1 MCGFAG
7 FLEFAPARSHAE
19 STRLIDQMTNRLTH
33 RGPDDHGRWLN
44 EPGTVALGHRR
55 LSILDTSQHG
65 HQPMT
70 SPCGR
75 FVLAY
80 NGEVYNHVELR
91 RKLLQNGASF
101 RGQSDTETLVTAFSS
116 WGIARTIERCTGM
129 FAMAVWD
136 RHQQSLTLI
145 RDRLGIKPLYYGL
158 TSGGQSRCSQSDG
171 SLLFGSELKALRVHP
186 AFDATLNRGAVS
198 RFLQHSYVP
207 TPHTIYSS
215 FRKLPPG
222 TSLTISLSR
231 KLMSSSDLPNPQ
243 VWWDA
248 RAVAQHSL
256 SHPFADSR
264 EAAIEQLDESLTDAV
279 GLRMLSDVPLG
290 AFLSGGIDSSLV
302 CALMQKQ
309 SDRPIQ
315 TFTIGFDEAGYNEAN
330 HAQQIAKHLGTDH
343 TEYYVTSDEARDVIP
358 KLPAMYDEPFAD
370 SSQIPTFLVSQ
381 LARKRVTVALS
392 GDGGDELFGGYNR
405 YFHLRDRWRQINHVP
420 GRQLIAKLLTIPSHN
435 LSGRWQDRFL
445 YRANLLGTNSA
456 RSLYQHANLHW
467 SPENDLVLNSDNA
480 DTTYWNQNAWLPSQN
495 EIEEW
500 MWLDSVTYLPD
511 DILTKVDRAS
521 MAVSLEVRVP
531 VIDHRVFELAWSFP
545 FEWKVSGNA
554 GKLIL
559 QDVLSR
565 YVPRAMFDRP
575 KMGFGVPI
583 DVWLRG
589 PLRDWAETLLDERR
603 LRDQGLLNPEPI
615 RRKWDEHLAGTT
627 DWHYHL
633 WDVLML
639 QAWLDANP

>member
-7 FLEFAPARSHAE
+7 FLEFAPARSRDE
-19 STRLIDQMTNRLTH
+19 SVRLVEQMTNRLTH
-33 RGPDDHGRWLN
+33 RGPDDHGQWLN
-44 EPGTVALGHRR
+44 ESGTVAMGHRR

-80 NGEVYNHVELR
+80 NGEVYNHLELR
-91 RKLLQNGASF
+91 RELQQGGVTF
-101 RGQSDTETLVTAFSS
+101 RGQSDTETIVAAFSE
-116 WGIARTIERCTGM
+116 WGIASTIERCVGM

-136 RHQQSLTLI
+136 THQQSLTLI

-158 TSGGQSRCSQSDG
+158 SHGGF
-171 SLLFGSELKALRVHP
+171 LFGSELKALRVHP
-186 AFDATLNRGAVS
+186 AFDSSLNRGAIS

-207 TPHTIYSS
+207 TPHTIHSN
-215 FRKLPPG
+215 FRKLPAG
-222 TSLTISLSR
+222 SALTISASKKLTSNADLS
-231 KLMSSSDLPNPQ
+231 SVN

-248 RAVAQHSL
+248 KSVAQQSL
-256 SHPFADSR
+256 SNPVSDSHDAMVER
-264 EAAIEQLDESLTDAV
+264 LDELLTDAV
-279 GLRMLSDVPLG
+279 RLRMLSDVPLG

-302 CALMQKQ
+302 CSLMQKQ
-309 SDRPIQ
+309 SDRPVQ
-315 TFTIGFDEAGYNEAN
+315 TFTIGFEEAGYNEAD
-330 HAQQIAKHLGTDH
+330 HAKRIAQHLGTDH
-343 TEYYVTSDEARDVIP
+343 TEYYVTPDEARDVIP
-358 KLPAMYDEPFAD
+358 RLPEMYDEPFAD

-381 LARKRVTVALS
+381 LARQHVTVALS

-405 YFHLRDRWRQINHVP
+405 YFHIRDRWLQVSRIPCRKLISKLLSVP
-420 GRQLIAKLLTIPSHN
+420 GNLLA
-435 LSGRWQDRFL
+435 GRWRDRFL
-445 YRANLLGTNSA
+445 YRANLLGMNSA
-456 RSLYQHANLHW
+456 GALYQNANLHW
-467 SPENDLVLNSDNA
+467 PPGDNLVLNSTDA
-480 DTTYWNQNAWLPSQN
+480 SSTYWNQDAWLHAGNP
-495 EIEEW
+495 IEEW
-500 MWLDSVTYLPD
+500 MWLDAATYLPD

-531 VIDHRVFELAWSFP
+531 VIDHRVFELAWSLP
-545 FEWKVSGNA
+545 FDSKVSSNN

-565 YVPRAMFDRP
+565 YVPREMFERP

-583 DVWLRG
+583 DAWLRG
-589 PLRDWAETLLDERR
+589 PLRDWAESLLTERR

-615 RRKWDEHLAGTT
+615 RRKWQEHLSGKT

-639 QAWLDANP
+639 QAWLDK

>member
-7 FLEFAPARSHAE
+7 FLEFAPARSRDE
-19 STRLIDQMTNRLTH
+19 SVRLVEQMTNRLTH
-33 RGPDDHGRWLN
+33 RGPDDHGQWLN
-44 EPGTVALGHRR
+44 ESGTVAMGHRR

-80 NGEVYNHVELR
+80 NGEVYNHLELR
-91 RKLLQNGASF
+91 RELQQGGATF
-101 RGQSDTETLVTAFSS
+101 RGQSDTETIVAAFSE
-116 WGIARTIERCTGM
+116 WGIASTIERCVGM

-136 RHQQSLTLI
+136 THQQSLTLI

-158 TSGGQSRCSQSDG
+158 SHG
-171 SLLFGSELKALRVHP
+171 SFLFGSELKALRVHP
-186 AFDATLNRGAVS
+186 AFDSSLNRGAIS

-207 TPHTIYSS
+207 TPHTIHSN
-215 FRKLPPG
+215 FRKLPAG
-222 TSLTISLSR
+222 SALTISASK
-231 KLMSSSDLPNPQ
+231 KLTSNADLPSIN

-248 RAVAQHSL
+248 KSVAQQSL
-256 SHPFADSR
+256 SNPVSDSHDAMVER
-264 EAAIEQLDESLTDAV
+264 LDELLTDAV
-279 GLRMLSDVPLG
+279 RLRMLSDVPLG
-290 AFLSGGIDSSLV
+290 AFLSGGIDSSLI

-309 SDRPIQ
+309 SDRPVQ
-315 TFTIGFDEAGYNEAN
+315 TFTIGFEEAGYNEAD
-330 HAQQIAKHLGTDH
+330 HAKRIAQHLGTDH
-343 TEYYVTSDEARDVIP
+343 TEYYVTPDEARDVIP
-358 KLPAMYDEPFAD
+358 RLPEMYDEPFAD

-381 LARKRVTVALS
+381 LARQHVTVALS

-405 YFHLRDRWRQINHVP
+405 YFHIRDRWLQVSRIPCRKLISKLLSVP
-420 GRQLIAKLLTIPSHN
+420 GNLLA
-435 LSGRWQDRFL
+435 GRWRDRFL
-445 YRANLLGTNSA
+445 YRANLLGMNSA
-456 RSLYQHANLHW
+456 GALYQNANLHW
-467 SPENDLVLNSDNA
+467 PPGDNLVLNSTIA
-480 DTTYWNQNAWLPSQN
+480 GSTYWNQDAWLHAGNP
-495 EIEEW
+495 IEEW
-500 MWLDSVTYLPD
+500 MWLDAATYLPD

-531 VIDHRVFELAWSFP
+531 VIDHRVFELAWSLP
-545 FEWKVSGNA
+545 FDSKVSSNN

-565 YVPRAMFDRP
+565 YVPREMFERP

-583 DVWLRG
+583 DAWLRG
-589 PLRDWAETLLDERR
+589 PLRDWAESLLTERR

-615 RRKWDEHLAGTT
+615 RRKWQEHLSGKT

-639 QAWLDANP
+639 QAWLDEQP

>member
-7 FLEFAPARSHAE
+7 FFEFAPTRSLDATIHLVDE
-19 STRLIDQMTNRLTH
+19 MTNQLTH
-33 RGPDDHGRWLN
+33 RGPDDHGRWVN
-44 EPGTVALGHRR
+44 ESGTVAFGHRR

-65 HQPMT
+65 RQPMT

-91 RKLLQNGASF
+91 RELLSGGATF
-101 RGQSDTETLVTAFSS
+101 RGQSDTETIVTAFSK
-116 WGIARTIERCTGM
+116 WGIAETVKRCIGM

-136 RHQQSLTLI
+136 RDDQYLTLI
-145 RDRLGIKPLYYGL
+145 RDRLGIKPLYYGV
-158 TSGGQSRCSQSDG
+158 SNGC
-171 SLLFGSELKALRVHP
+171 LLFGSELKALRVHP
-186 AFDATLNRGAVS
+186 AFDAGLNRGAVA

-207 TPHTIYSS
+207 SPHTIYSN
-215 FRKLPPG
+215 FRKLPAG
-222 TSLTISLSR
+222 CSLTIPTSR
-231 KLMSSSDLPNPQ
+231 KISSNTDLPAVD

-248 RAVAQHSL
+248 KSVAGNARSV
-256 SHPFADSR
+256 PFADSR
-264 EAAIEQLDESLTDAV
+264 DAAVQRLDDVLTDAV
-279 GLRMLSDVPLG
+279 RQRMLSDVPLG
-290 AFLSGGIDSSLV
+290 AFLSGGIDSSLI
-302 CALMQKQ
+302 CAMMQKQ
-309 SDRPIQ
+309 SDRPVR
-315 TFTIGFDEAGYNEAN
+315 TFTIGFEEAGYNEAD
-330 HAQQIAKHLGTDH
+330 HAKRVAGHLGTDH

-358 KLPAMYDEPFAD
+358 QLPEMYDEPFSD

-381 LARKRVTVALS
+381 LARQHVTVALS

-405 YFHLRDRWRQINHVP
+405 YFHLRDRWKQVTRIP
-420 GRQLIAKLLTIPSHN
+420 CRELISKMLAV
-435 LSGRWQDRFL
+435 SGRFSFGRWKDRFL
-445 YRANLLGTNSA
+445 YRAKLLGMNSA
-456 RSLYQHANLHW
+456 GSLYQHANLHW
-467 SPENDLVLNSDNA
+467 QPDSNVVLNGEHAGS
-480 DTTYWNQNAWLPSQN
+480 TYWNQDAWLQTEN

-531 VIDHRVFELAWSFP
+531 VIDHRVFELAWSLP
-545 FEWKVSGNA
+545 FDWKVSGDT
-554 GKLIL
+554 GKSIL

-565 YVPRAMFDRP
+565 YVPRAMFERP

-583 DVWLRG
+583 DEWLRG
-589 PLRDWAETLLDERR
+589 PLRDWSESLLDERR

-615 RRKWDEHLAGTT
+615 RRKWAEHLSGAT

-639 QAWLDANP
+639 QAWLDGQG

>member
-7 FLEFAPARSHAE
+7 FLEFAPARSRDE
-19 STRLIDQMTNRLTH
+19 SVRLVEQMTNRLTH
-33 RGPDDHGRWLN
+33 RGPDDHGQWLN
-44 EPGTVALGHRR
+44 ESGTVAMGHRR

-80 NGEVYNHVELR
+80 NGEVYNHLELR
-91 RKLLQNGASF
+91 RELQQGGVTF
-101 RGQSDTETLVTAFSS
+101 RGQSDTETIVAAFSE
-116 WGIARTIERCTGM
+116 WGIASTIERCVGM

-136 RHQQSLTLI
+136 THQQSLTLI

-158 TSGGQSRCSQSDG
+158 SHGGF
-171 SLLFGSELKALRVHP
+171 LFGSELKALRVHP
-186 AFDATLNRGAVS
+186 AFDSSLNRGAIS

-207 TPHTIYSS
+207 TPHTIHSN
-215 FRKLPPG
+215 FRKLPAG
-222 TSLTISLSR
+222 SALTISASKKLTSNADLS
-231 KLMSSSDLPNPQ
+231 SVN

-248 RAVAQHSL
+248 KSVAQQSL
-256 SHPFADSR
+256 SNPVSDSHDAMVER
-264 EAAIEQLDESLTDAV
+264 LDELLTDAV
-279 GLRMLSDVPLG
+279 RLRMLSDVPLG

-309 SDRPIQ
+309 SDRPVQ
-315 TFTIGFDEAGYNEAN
+315 TFTIGFEEAGYNEAD
-330 HAQQIAKHLGTDH
+330 HAKRIAQHLGTDH
-343 TEYYVTSDEARDVIP
+343 TEYYVTPDEARDVIP
-358 KLPAMYDEPFAD
+358 RLPEMYDEPFAD

-381 LARKRVTVALS
+381 LARQHVTVALS

-405 YFHLRDRWRQINHVP
+405 YFHIRDRWLQVSRIPCRKLISKLLSVP
-420 GRQLIAKLLTIPSHN
+420 GNLLA
-435 LSGRWQDRFL
+435 GRWRDRFL
-445 YRANLLGTNSA
+445 YRANLLGMNSA
-456 RSLYQHANLHW
+456 GALYQNANLHW
-467 SPENDLVLNSDNA
+467 PPGDNLVQNSTDA
-480 DTTYWNQNAWLPSQN
+480 GSTYWNQDAWLHAGNP
-495 EIEEW
+495 IEEW
-500 MWLDSVTYLPD
+500 MWLDAATYLPD

-531 VIDHRVFELAWSFP
+531 VIDHRVFELAWSLP
-545 FEWKVSGNA
+545 FDSKVSSNN

-565 YVPRAMFDRP
+565 YVPREMFERP

-583 DVWLRG
+583 DAWLRG
-589 PLRDWAETLLDERR
+589 PLRDWAESLLTERR

-615 RRKWDEHLAGTT
+615 RRKWQEHLSGKT

-639 QAWLDANP
+639 QAWLDK

>member
-7 FLEFAPARSHAE
+7 FLEFAPARSRDE
-19 STRLIDQMTNRLTH
+19 SVRLVEQMTNRLTH
-33 RGPDDHGRWLN
+33 RGPDDHGQWLN
-44 EPGTVALGHRR
+44 ESGTVAMGHRR

-80 NGEVYNHVELR
+80 NGEVYNHLELR
-91 RKLLQNGASF
+91 RELQQGGVTF
-101 RGQSDTETLVTAFSS
+101 RGQSDTETIVAAFSE
-116 WGIARTIERCTGM
+116 WGIASTIERCVGM

-136 RHQQSLTLI
+136 THQQSLTLI

-158 TSGGQSRCSQSDG
+158 SHG
-171 SLLFGSELKALRVHP
+171 SFLFGSELKALRVHP
-186 AFDATLNRGAVS
+186 AFDSSLNRGAIS

-207 TPHTIYSS
+207 TPHTIHSN
-215 FRKLPPG
+215 FRKLPAG
-222 TSLTISLSR
+222 SALTISASKKLTSNADLS
-231 KLMSSSDLPNPQ
+231 SVN

-248 RAVAQHSL
+248 KSVAQQSL
-256 SHPFADSR
+256 SNPVSDSHDAMVER
-264 EAAIEQLDESLTDAV
+264 LDELLTDAV
-279 GLRMLSDVPLG
+279 RLRMLSDVPLG

-309 SDRPIQ
+309 SDRPVQ
-315 TFTIGFDEAGYNEAN
+315 TFTIGFEEAGYNEAD
-330 HAQQIAKHLGTDH
+330 HAKRIAQHLGTDH
-343 TEYYVTSDEARDVIP
+343 TEYYVTPDEARDVIP
-358 KLPAMYDEPFAD
+358 RLPEMYDEPFAD

-381 LARKRVTVALS
+381 LARQHVTVALS

-405 YFHLRDRWRQINHVP
+405 YFHIRDRWLQVSRIPCRKLISKLLSVP
-420 GRQLIAKLLTIPSHN
+420 GNLLA
-435 LSGRWQDRFL
+435 GRWRDRFL
-445 YRANLLGTNSA
+445 YRANLLGMNSA
-456 RSLYQHANLHW
+456 GALYQNANLHW
-467 SPENDLVLNSDNA
+467 PPGDNLVLNSTDA
-480 DTTYWNQNAWLPSQN
+480 SSTYWNQDAWLHAENP
-495 EIEEW
+495 IEEW
-500 MWLDSVTYLPD
+500 MWLDAATYLPD

-531 VIDHRVFELAWSFP
+531 VIDHRVFELAWSLP
-545 FEWKVSGNA
+545 FDSKVSSNN

-565 YVPRAMFDRP
+565 YVPREMFERP

-583 DVWLRG
+583 DAWLRG
-589 PLRDWAETLLDERR
+589 PLRDWAESLLTERR
-603 LRDQGLLNPEPI
+603 LREQGLLNPEPI
-615 RRKWDEHLAGTT
+615 RRKWQEHLSGKT

-639 QAWLDANP
+639 QAWLDK

>member
-7 FLEFAPARSHAE
+7 FLEFAPARSRDE
-19 STRLIDQMTNRLTH
+19 SVRLVEQMTNRLTH
-33 RGPDDHGRWLN
+33 RGPDDHGQWLN
-44 EPGTVALGHRR
+44 ESGTVAMGHRR

-80 NGEVYNHVELR
+80 NGEVYNHLELR
-91 RKLLQNGASF
+91 RELQQGGATF
-101 RGQSDTETLVTAFSS
+101 RGQSDTETIVAAFSE
-116 WGIARTIERCTGM
+116 WGIASTIERCVGM

-136 RHQQSLTLI
+136 THQQSLTLI

-158 TSGGQSRCSQSDG
+158 SHGGF
-171 SLLFGSELKALRVHP
+171 LFGSELKALRVHP
-186 AFDATLNRGAVS
+186 AFDSSLNRGAIS

-207 TPHTIYSS
+207 TPHTIHSN
-215 FRKLPPG
+215 FRKLPAG
-222 TSLTISLSR
+222 SALTISASKKLTSNADLS
-231 KLMSSSDLPNPQ
+231 SVN

-248 RAVAQHSL
+248 KSVAQQSL
-256 SHPFADSR
+256 SNPVSDSHDAMVER
-264 EAAIEQLDESLTDAV
+264 LDELLTDAV
-279 GLRMLSDVPLG
+279 RLRMLSDVPLG

-309 SDRPIQ
+309 SDRPVQ
-315 TFTIGFDEAGYNEAN
+315 TFTIGFEEAGYNEAD
-330 HAQQIAKHLGTDH
+330 HAKRIAQHLGTDH
-343 TEYYVTSDEARDVIP
+343 TEYYVTPDEARDVIP
-358 KLPAMYDEPFAD
+358 RLPEMYDEPFAD

-381 LARKRVTVALS
+381 LARQHVTVALS

-405 YFHLRDRWRQINHVP
+405 YFHIRDRWLQVSRIPCRKLISKLLSVP
-420 GRQLIAKLLTIPSHN
+420 GNLLA
-435 LSGRWQDRFL
+435 GRWRDRFL
-445 YRANLLGTNSA
+445 YRANLLGMNSA
-456 RSLYQHANLHW
+456 GALYQNANLHW
-467 SPENDLVLNSDNA
+467 PPGDNLVLNSTDA
-480 DTTYWNQNAWLPSQN
+480 SSTYWNQDAWLHAENP
-495 EIEEW
+495 IEEW
-500 MWLDSVTYLPD
+500 MWLDAATYLPD

-531 VIDHRVFELAWSFP
+531 VIDHRVFELAWSLP
-545 FEWKVSGNA
+545 FDSKVSSNN

-565 YVPRAMFDRP
+565 YVPREMFERP

-583 DVWLRG
+583 DAWLRG
-589 PLRDWAETLLDERR
+589 PLRDWAESLLTERR

-615 RRKWDEHLAGTT
+615 RRKWQEHLSGKT

-639 QAWLDANP
+639 QAWLDK

>member
-7 FLEFAPARSHAE
+7 FLEFAPARSRDE
-19 STRLIDQMTNRLTH
+19 SVRLVEQMTNRLTH
-33 RGPDDHGRWLN
+33 RGPDDHGQWLN
-44 EPGTVALGHRR
+44 ESGTVAMGHRR

-80 NGEVYNHVELR
+80 NGEVYNHLELR
-91 RKLLQNGASF
+91 RELQQGGATF
-101 RGQSDTETLVTAFSS
+101 RGQSDTETIVAAFSE
-116 WGIARTIERCTGM
+116 WGIASTIERCVGM

-136 RHQQSLTLI
+136 THQQSLTLI

-158 TSGGQSRCSQSDG
+158 SHGGF
-171 SLLFGSELKALRVHP
+171 LFGSELKALRVHP
-186 AFDATLNRGAVS
+186 AFDSSLNRGAIS

-207 TPHTIYSS
+207 TPHTIHSN
-215 FRKLPPG
+215 FRKLPAG
-222 TSLTISLSR
+222 SALTISASKKLTSNADLS
-231 KLMSSSDLPNPQ
+231 SVN

-248 RAVAQHSL
+248 KSVAQQSL
-256 SHPFADSR
+256 SNPVSDSHDAMVER
-264 EAAIEQLDESLTDAV
+264 LDELLTDAV
-279 GLRMLSDVPLG
+279 RLRMLSDVPLG

-309 SDRPIQ
+309 SDRPVQ
-315 TFTIGFDEAGYNEAN
+315 TFTIGFEEAGYNEAD
-330 HAQQIAKHLGTDH
+330 HAKRIAQHLGTDH
-343 TEYYVTSDEARDVIP
+343 TEYYVTPDEARDVIP
-358 KLPAMYDEPFAD
+358 RLPEMYDEPFAD

-381 LARKRVTVALS
+381 LARQHVTVALS

-405 YFHLRDRWRQINHVP
+405 YFHIRDRWLQVSRIPCRKLISKLLSVP
-420 GRQLIAKLLTIPSHN
+420 GNLLA
-435 LSGRWQDRFL
+435 GRWRDRFL
-445 YRANLLGTNSA
+445 YRANLLGMNSA
-456 RSLYQHANLHW
+456 GALYQNANLHW
-467 SPENDLVLNSDNA
+467 PPGDNLVQNSTDA
-480 DTTYWNQNAWLPSQN
+480 GSTYWNQDAWLHAGNP
-495 EIEEW
+495 IEEW
-500 MWLDSVTYLPD
+500 MWLDAATYLPD

-531 VIDHRVFELAWSFP
+531 VIDHRVFELAWSLP
-545 FEWKVSGNA
+545 FDSKVSSNN

-565 YVPRAMFDRP
+565 YVPREMFERP

-583 DVWLRG
+583 DAWLRG
-589 PLRDWAETLLDERR
+589 PLRDWAESLLTERR

-615 RRKWDEHLAGTT
+615 RRKWQEHLSGKT

-639 QAWLDANP
+639 QAWLDK

>member
-7 FLEFAPARSHAE
+7 FLEFAPARSRDE
-19 STRLIDQMTNRLTH
+19 SVRLVEQMTNRLTH
-33 RGPDDHGRWLN
+33 RGPDDHGQWLN
-44 EPGTVALGHRR
+44 ESGTVAMGHRR

-80 NGEVYNHVELR
+80 NGEVYNHLELR
-91 RKLLQNGASF
+91 RELQQGGVTF
-101 RGQSDTETLVTAFSS
+101 RGQSDTETIVAAFSE
-116 WGIARTIERCTGM
+116 WGIASTIERCVGM

-136 RHQQSLTLI
+136 THQQSLTLI

-158 TSGGQSRCSQSDG
+158 SHG
-171 SLLFGSELKALRVHP
+171 SFLFGSELKALRVHP
-186 AFDATLNRGAVS
+186 AFDSSLNRGAIS

-207 TPHTIYSS
+207 TPHTIHSN
-215 FRKLPPG
+215 FRKLPAG
-222 TSLTISLSR
+222 SALTISASKKLTSNADLS
-231 KLMSSSDLPNPQ
+231 SVN

-248 RAVAQHSL
+248 KSVAQQSL
-256 SHPFADSR
+256 SNPVSDSHDAMVER
-264 EAAIEQLDESLTDAV
+264 LDELLTDAV
-279 GLRMLSDVPLG
+279 RLRMLSDVPLG

-309 SDRPIQ
+309 SDRPVQ
-315 TFTIGFDEAGYNEAN
+315 TFTIGFEEAGYNEAD
-330 HAQQIAKHLGTDH
+330 HAKRIAQHLGTDH
-343 TEYYVTSDEARDVIP
+343 TEYYVTPDEARDVIP
-358 KLPAMYDEPFAD
+358 RLPEMYDEPFAD

-381 LARKRVTVALS
+381 LARQHVTVALS

-405 YFHLRDRWRQINHVP
+405 YFHIRDRWLQVSRIPCRKLISKLLSVP
-420 GRQLIAKLLTIPSHN
+420 GNLLA
-435 LSGRWQDRFL
+435 GRWRDRFL
-445 YRANLLGTNSA
+445 YRANLLGMNSA
-456 RSLYQHANLHW
+456 GALYQNANLHW
-467 SPENDLVLNSDNA
+467 PPGDNLVQNSTDA
-480 DTTYWNQNAWLPSQN
+480 GSTYWNQDAWLHAGNP
-495 EIEEW
+495 IEEW
-500 MWLDSVTYLPD
+500 MWLDAATYLPD

-531 VIDHRVFELAWSFP
+531 VIDHRVFELAWSLP
-545 FEWKVSGNA
+545 FDSKVSSNN

-565 YVPRAMFDRP
+565 YVPREMFERP

-583 DVWLRG
+583 DAWLRG
-589 PLRDWAETLLDERR
+589 PLRDWAESLLTERR

-615 RRKWDEHLAGTT
+615 RRKWQEHLSGKT

-639 QAWLDANP
+639 QAWLDK

>member
-7 FLEFAPARSHAE
+7 FLEFAPARPLDE
-19 STRLIDQMTNRLTH
+19 SERLVGQMTDRLTH
-33 RGPDDHGRWLN
+33 RGPDDLGHWIN
-44 EPGTVALGHRR
+44 ESGTVALGHRR
-55 LSILDTSQHG
+55 LSILDTSLHG

-80 NGEVYNHVELR
+80 NGEVYNHFQLR
-91 RKLLQNGASF
+91 GQLKQSGAMF
-101 RGQSDTETLVTAFSS
+101 RGQSDTETIVAAFSE
-116 WGIARTIERCTGM
+116 WGIASTIKRCTGM

-136 RHQQSLTLI
+136 THEQSLTLV

-158 TSGGQSRCSQSDG
+158 SNG
-171 SLLFGSELKALRVHP
+171 SFLFGSELKALRIHP
-186 AFDATLNRGAVS
+186 AFNAELNRGAIS

-207 TPHTIYSS
+207 TPHTVYSS
-215 FRKLPPG
+215 FRKLTAG
-222 TSLTISLSR
+222 SSLTIPASK
-231 KLMSSSDLPNPQ
+231 KLTSNAELPP
-243 VWWDA
+243 VEIWWDA
-248 RAVAQHSL
+248 KSVAQRALANPVS
-256 SHPFADSR
+256 DSR
-264 EAAIEQLDESLTDAV
+264 ETTVERLDEILTEAV
-279 GLRMLSDVPLG
+279 RHRMLSDVPLG

-309 SDRPIQ
+309 SNRPIQ
-315 TFTIGFDEAGYNEAN
+315 TFTIGFEEASYNEAD
-330 HAQQIAKHLGTDH
+330 HAKKIAEHLGTDH
-343 TEYYVTSDEARDVIP
+343 TEYYVTPNEARDVIP
-358 KLPAMYDEPFAD
+358 RLPEMYDEPFAD
-370 SSQIPTFLVSQ
+370 SSQIPTFLISQ
-381 LARKRVTVALS
+381 LARQHVTVALS

-405 YFHLRDRWRQINHVP
+405 YFHIRDRWQQLSRIPGRKLVSKMLAVP
-420 GRQLIAKLLTIPSHN
+420 GNLLA
-435 LSGRWQDRFL
+435 GRWRDRFL
-445 YRANLLGTNSA
+445 YRAKLLGMNSA
-456 RSLYQHANLHW
+456 GSLYQNANLHW
-467 SPENDLVLNSDNA
+467 PPTGNLVLNSA
-480 DTTYWNQNAWLPSQN
+480 DADSTYWNQDAWLQTGNP
-495 EIEEW
+495 IEEW

-531 VIDHRVFELAWSFP
+531 VIDHRVFELAWSLP
-545 FEWKVSGNA
+545 FDSKVRANA

-565 YVPRAMFDRP
+565 YVPRAMFERP

-583 DVWLRG
+583 GDWLRG
-589 PLRDWAETLLDERR
+589 PLRDWAESLLDERR

-615 RRKWDEHLAGTT
+615 RRKWLEHLSGTT

-639 QAWLDANP
+639 QAWLDE

>member
-7 FLEFAPARSHAE
+7 FLEFAPARSRDE
-19 STRLIDQMTNRLTH
+19 SVRLVEQMTNRLTH
-33 RGPDDHGRWLN
+33 RGPDDHGQWLN
-44 EPGTVALGHRR
+44 ESGTVAMGHRR

-80 NGEVYNHVELR
+80 NGEVYNHLELR
-91 RKLLQNGASF
+91 RELQQGGVTF
-101 RGQSDTETLVTAFSS
+101 RGQSDTETIVAAFSE
-116 WGIARTIERCTGM
+116 WGIASTIERCVGM

-136 RHQQSLTLI
+136 THQQSLTLI

-158 TSGGQSRCSQSDG
+158 SHGGF
-171 SLLFGSELKALRVHP
+171 LFGSELKALRVHP
-186 AFDATLNRGAVS
+186 AFDSSLNRGAIS

-207 TPHTIYSS
+207 TPHTIHSN
-215 FRKLPPG
+215 FRKLPAG
-222 TSLTISLSR
+222 SALTISASKKLTSNADLS
-231 KLMSSSDLPNPQ
+231 SVN

-248 RAVAQHSL
+248 KSVAQQSL
-256 SHPFADSR
+256 SNPVSDSHDAMVER
-264 EAAIEQLDESLTDAV
+264 LDELLTDAV
-279 GLRMLSDVPLG
+279 RLRMLSDVPLG

-309 SDRPIQ
+309 SDRPVL
-315 TFTIGFDEAGYNEAN
+315 TFTIGFEEAGYNEAD
-330 HAQQIAKHLGTDH
+330 HAKRIAQHLGTDH
-343 TEYYVTSDEARDVIP
+343 TEYYVTPDEARDVIP
-358 KLPAMYDEPFAD
+358 RLPEMYDEPFAD

-381 LARKRVTVALS
+381 LARQHVTVALS

-405 YFHLRDRWRQINHVP
+405 YFHIRDRWLQVSRIPCRKLISKLLSVP
-420 GRQLIAKLLTIPSHN
+420 GNLLA
-435 LSGRWQDRFL
+435 GRWRDRFL
-445 YRANLLGTNSA
+445 YRANLLGMNSA
-456 RSLYQHANLHW
+456 GALYQNANLHW
-467 SPENDLVLNSDNA
+467 PPGDNLVQNSTDA
-480 DTTYWNQNAWLPSQN
+480 GSTYWNQDAWLHAGNP
-495 EIEEW
+495 IEEW
-500 MWLDSVTYLPD
+500 MWLDAATYLPD

-531 VIDHRVFELAWSFP
+531 VIDHRVFELAWSLP
-545 FEWKVSGNA
+545 FDSKVSSNN

-565 YVPRAMFDRP
+565 YVPREMFERP

-583 DVWLRG
+583 DAWLRG
-589 PLRDWAETLLDERR
+589 PLSDWAESLLTERR

-615 RRKWDEHLAGTT
+615 RRKWQEHLSGKT

-639 QAWLDANP
+639 QAWLDK

>member
-7 FLEFAPARSHAE
+7 FLEFAPARSRDE
-19 STRLIDQMTNRLTH
+19 SVRLVEQMTNRLTH
-33 RGPDDHGRWLN
+33 RGPDDHGQWLN
-44 EPGTVALGHRR
+44 ESGTVAMGHRR

-80 NGEVYNHVELR
+80 NGEVYNHLELR
-91 RKLLQNGASF
+91 RELQQGGVTF
-101 RGQSDTETLVTAFSS
+101 RGQSDTETIVAAFSE
-116 WGIARTIERCTGM
+116 WGIASTIERCVGM

-136 RHQQSLTLI
+136 THQQSLTLI

-158 TSGGQSRCSQSDG
+158 SHGGF
-171 SLLFGSELKALRVHP
+171 LFGSELKALRVHP
-186 AFDATLNRGAVS
+186 AFDSSLNRGAIS

-207 TPHTIYSS
+207 TPHTIHSN
-215 FRKLPPG
+215 FRKLPAG
-222 TSLTISLSR
+222 SALTISASKKLTSNADLS
-231 KLMSSSDLPNPQ
+231 SVN

-248 RAVAQHSL
+248 KSVAQQSL
-256 SHPFADSR
+256 SNPVSDSHDAMVER
-264 EAAIEQLDESLTDAV
+264 LDELLTDAV
-279 GLRMLSDVPLG
+279 RLRMLSDVPLG

-302 CALMQKQ
+302 CSLMQKQ
-309 SDRPIQ
+309 SDRPVQ
-315 TFTIGFDEAGYNEAN
+315 TFTIGFEEAGYNEAD
-330 HAQQIAKHLGTDH
+330 HAKRIAQHLGTDH
-343 TEYYVTSDEARDVIP
+343 TEYYVTPDEARDVIP
-358 KLPAMYDEPFAD
+358 RLPEMYDEPFAD

-381 LARKRVTVALS
+381 LARQHVTVALS

-405 YFHLRDRWRQINHVP
+405 YFHIRDRWLQVSRIPCRKLISKLLSVP
-420 GRQLIAKLLTIPSHN
+420 GNLLA
-435 LSGRWQDRFL
+435 GRWRDRFL
-445 YRANLLGTNSA
+445 YRANLLGMNSA
-456 RSLYQHANLHW
+456 GALYQNANLHW
-467 SPENDLVLNSDNA
+467 PPGDNLVQNSTDA
-480 DTTYWNQNAWLPSQN
+480 GSTYWNQDAWLHAGNP
-495 EIEEW
+495 IEEW
-500 MWLDSVTYLPD
+500 MWLDAATYLPD

-531 VIDHRVFELAWSFP
+531 VIDHRVFELAWSLP
-545 FEWKVSGNA
+545 FDSKVSSNN

-565 YVPRAMFDRP
+565 YVPREMFERP

-583 DVWLRG
+583 DAWLRG
-589 PLRDWAETLLDERR
+589 PLRDWAESLLTERR

-615 RRKWDEHLAGTT
+615 RRKWQEHLSGKT

-639 QAWLDANP
+639 QAWLDK

>member
-7 FLEFAPARSHAE
+7 FLEFAPARSRDE
-19 STRLIDQMTNRLTH
+19 SVRLVEQMTNRLTH
-33 RGPDDHGRWLN
+33 RGPDDHGQWLN
-44 EPGTVALGHRR
+44 ESGTVAMGHRR

-65 HQPMT
+65 HQPKM

-80 NGEVYNHVELR
+80 NGEVYNHLEIRRELR
-91 RKLLQNGASF
+91 QGGATF
-101 RGQSDTETLVTAFSS
+101 RGQSDTETIVAGFSE
-116 WGIARTIERCTGM
+116 WGITGTIERCIGM

-136 RHQQSLTLI
+136 TREQSLTLI

-158 TSGGQSRCSQSDG
+158 SNG
-171 SLLFGSELKALRVHP
+171 SFLFGSELKALRVHP
-186 AFDATLNRGAVS
+186 AFDAELNRGAIS

-207 TPHTIYSS
+207 TPHTVHSN
-215 FRKLPPG
+215 FRKLPAG
-222 TSLTISLSR
+222 SALTISASK
-231 KLMSSSDLPNPQ
+231 KLTSNADLPSVN
-243 VWWDA
+243 VWWEA
-248 RAVAQHSL
+248 KSVAQQSL
-256 SHPFADSR
+256 VNPVSDPHDEMVER
-264 EAAIEQLDESLTDAV
+264 LDELLTDAV
-279 GLRMLSDVPLG
+279 QLRMLSDVPLG

-309 SDRPIQ
+309 SDRPVQ
-315 TFTIGFDEAGYNEAN
+315 TFTIGFEEAGYNEAD
-330 HAQQIAKHLGTDH
+330 HAKRIAQHLGTDH
-343 TEYYVTSDEARDVIP
+343 TEYYVTPDEARDVIP
-358 KLPAMYDEPFAD
+358 RLPEMYDEPFAD

-381 LARKRVTVALS
+381 LARQHVTVALS

-405 YFHLRDRWRQINHVP
+405 YFHIRDRWLQVSRIPCRKLISKLLSVP
-420 GRQLIAKLLTIPSHN
+420 GNLLA
-435 LSGRWQDRFL
+435 GRWRDRFL
-445 YRANLLGTNSA
+445 HRANLLGMNSA
-456 RSLYQHANLHW
+456 SSLYQNANLHW
-467 SPENDLVLNSDNA
+467 SPDDNLVLNSTNA
-480 DTTYWNQNAWLPSQN
+480 DSTYWNQAAWLRTGNP
-495 EIEEW
+495 IEEW
-500 MWLDSVTYLPD
+500 MWLDSATYLPD

-531 VIDHRVFELAWSFP
+531 VIDHRVFELAWSLP
-545 FEWKVSGNA
+545 FDSKVGSHT

-565 YVPRAMFDRP
+565 YVPRELFERP

-583 DVWLRG
+583 GDWLRG
-589 PLRDWAETLLDERR
+589 SLRDWAESLLDERR

-615 RRKWDEHLAGTT
+615 RRKWQEHLSEKT

-639 QAWLDANP
+639 QAWLDEQP

>member
-7 FLEFAPARSHAE
+7 FFEFAPNRSRDA
-19 STRLIDQMTNRLTH
+19 TVQLINELTSRLTH
-33 RGPDDHGRWLN
+33 RGPDDHGHWVN
-44 EPGTVALGHRR
+44 ESGTVALGHRR

-80 NGEVYNHVELR
+80 NGEVYNHLELR
-91 RKLLQNGASF
+91 RELLSGGGTF
-101 RGQSDTETLVTAFSS
+101 RGQSDTETIVAAFSK
-116 WGIARTIERCTGM
+116 WGVAETVKRCIGM

-136 RHQQSLTLI
+136 RDDQSLTLI
-145 RDRLGIKPLYYGL
+145 RDRLGIKPLYYGVNN
-158 TSGGQSRCSQSDG
+158 GC
-171 SLLFGSELKALRVHP
+171 LLFGSELKALRVHP
-186 AFDATLNRGAVS
+186 AFDAELNRGAVA

-207 TPHTIYSS
+207 TPHTIYAS
-215 FRKLPPG
+215 FRKLPAG
-222 TSLTISLSR
+222 CSLTIPVAR
-231 KLMSSSDLPNPQ
+231 KISSNTELPSVD

-248 RAVAQHSL
+248 KSVARNARSG
-256 SHPFADSR
+256 PFTGSR
-264 EAAIEQLDESLTDAV
+264 EAAVQRLDDVLTDAV
-279 GLRMLSDVPLG
+279 RQRMLSDVPLG

-302 CALMQKQ
+302 CAMMQKQ
-309 SDRPIQ
+309 SDRPVR
-315 TFTIGFDEAGYNEAN
+315 TFTIGFEEAGYNEAD
-330 HAQQIAKHLGTDH
+330 HAKRVAEHLGTDH
-343 TEYYVTSDEARDVIP
+343 TEYYVTSNVARDVIP
-358 KLPAMYDEPFAD
+358 RLPEMYDEPFSD

-381 LARKRVTVALS
+381 LARQHVTVALS

-405 YFHLRDRWRQINHVP
+405 YFHLRDRWKQVTRIPCRKLVSKLLALFGHLSS
-420 GRQLIAKLLTIPSHN
+420 GRWKDRFSYRAKLLGMS
-435 LSGRWQDRFL
+435 
-445 YRANLLGTNSA
+445 SA
-456 RSLYQHANLHW
+456 GSLYQNANLHW
-467 SPENDLVLNSDNA
+467 QPDSNVVLNREHAGS
-480 DTTYWNQNAWLPSQN
+480 TYWNQDSWLRTEN

-531 VIDHRVFELAWSFP
+531 VIDHRVFELAWSLP
-545 FEWKVSGNA
+545 FEWKVSGDT
-554 GKLIL
+554 GKSIL

-565 YVPRAMFDRP
+565 YVPRAMFERP
-575 KMGFGVPI
+575 KMGFGVP
-583 DVWLRG
+583 VGEWLRG
-589 PLRDWAETLLDERR
+589 PLRDWSESLLDERR

-615 RRKWDEHLAGTT
+615 RRKWAEHLSGVT

-639 QAWLDANP
+639 QAWLDGQR

>member
-7 FLEFAPARSHAE
+7 FLEFAPARSRDE
-19 STRLIDQMTNRLTH
+19 SVRLVERMTNRLTH
-33 RGPDDHGRWLN
+33 RGPDDHGQWVN
-44 EPGTVALGHRR
+44 ESGTVALGHRR

-80 NGEVYNHVELR
+80 NGEVYNHLDLR
-91 RKLLQNGASF
+91 RELKQSGATF
-101 RGQSDTETLVTAFSS
+101 RGQSDTETIVTAFSE
-116 WGIARTIERCTGM
+116 WGISGTIERCIGM

-136 RHQQSLTLI
+136 TRERSLTLI
-145 RDRLGIKPLYYGL
+145 RDRLGIKPLYYGV
-158 TSGGQSRCSQSDG
+158 SNG
-171 SLLFGSELKALRVHP
+171 SFLFGSELKALKVHP
-186 AFDATLNRGAVS
+186 AFDPELNRGAIAL
-198 RFLQHSYVP
+198 FLQHSYVP
-207 TPHTIYSS
+207 TPHTVHAN
-215 FRKLPPG
+215 FRKLPAG
-222 TSLTISLSR
+222 ASVTISASKRLTSNADIPR
-231 KLMSSSDLPNPQ
+231 VD

-248 RAVAQHSL
+248 KSVAQHALANQISD
-256 SHPFADSR
+256 PR
-264 EAAIEQLDESLTDAV
+264 ETTVDRLDELLSEAV
-279 GLRMLSDVPLG
+279 QLRMLSDVPLG

-309 SDRPIQ
+309 SDRPVQ
-315 TFTIGFDEAGYNEAN
+315 TFTIGFDEAGYNEAD
-330 HAQQIAKHLGTDH
+330 HAKKIAKHLGTDH
-343 TEYYVTSDEARDVIP
+343 TEYYVTPCEARDVIP
-358 KLPAMYDEPFAD
+358 RLPEMYDEPFAD

-381 LARKRVTVALS
+381 LARQHVTVALS

-405 YFHLRDRWRQINHVP
+405 YFHIRNRWQQVSSIPCRKLVSKLLSVPGNFLAGRWR
-420 GRQLIAKLLTIPSHN
+420 
-435 LSGRWQDRFL
+435 DRFL
-445 YRANLLGTNSA
+445 YRATLLGMNSA
-456 RSLYQHANLHW
+456 GSLYQNANLHW
-467 SPENDLVLNSDNA
+467 PPGGNLVLNSTNA
-480 DTTYWNQNAWLPSQN
+480 SSTYWDQNLWLQTGNPL
-495 EIEEW
+495 EEW
-500 MWLDSVTYLPD
+500 MWLDAVTYLPD

-531 VIDHRVFELAWSFP
+531 VIDHRVFELAWGLP
-545 FEWKVSGNA
+545 FESKVGSDT

-565 YVPRAMFDRP
+565 YVPRAMFERP

-583 DVWLRG
+583 DAWLRG
-589 PLRDWAETLLDERR
+589 PLKDWAESLLDERR

-615 RRKWDEHLAGTT
+615 RRKWQEHLSGKT

-639 QAWLDANP
+639 EAWLGQ

>member
-1 MCGFAG
+1 MCGLAG
-7 FLEFAPARSHAE
+7 FLEFAPARPHDDSV
-19 STRLIDQMTNRLTH
+19 RLVEQMTDRLTH
-33 RGPDDHGRWLN
+33 RGPDDYGHWVN
-44 EPGTVALGHRR
+44 ESGTVAMGHRR

-80 NGEVYNHVELR
+80 NGEVYNHRALRGEL
-91 RKLLQNGASF
+91 KQSGATF
-101 RGQSDTETLVTAFSS
+101 RGQSDTETIVTAFSE
-116 WGIARTIERCTGM
+116 WGIAGTIERCIGM

-136 RHQQSLTLI
+136 TREQSLTLI

-158 TSGGQSRCSQSDG
+158 SNG
-171 SLLFGSELKALRVHP
+171 SFLFGSELKALQIHP
-186 AFDATLNRGAVS
+186 AFEAELNRGAIS

-207 TPHTIYSS
+207 TPHTVYSS
-215 FRKLPPG
+215 FRKLPAG
-222 TSLTISLSR
+222 SSLTISASK
-231 KLMSSSDLPNPQ
+231 KLTTNSELPPVG

-248 RAVAQHSL
+248 RSVAQQALANPVS
-256 SHPFADSR
+256 DSR
-264 EAAIEQLDESLTDAV
+264 ETMVERLDELLTEAV
-279 GLRMLSDVPLG
+279 QHRMLSDVPLG

-309 SDRPIQ
+309 SDRPVQ
-315 TFTIGFDEAGYNEAN
+315 TFTIGFEEAGYNEAD
-330 HAQQIAKHLGTDH
+330 HAKKIAEHLGTDH
-343 TEYYVTSDEARDVIP
+343 TEYYVTPNEARDVIP
-358 KLPAMYDEPFAD
+358 LLPQMYDEPFAD

-381 LARKRVTVALS
+381 LARQHVTVALS

-405 YFHLRDRWRQINHVP
+405 YFHIRDRWQQVSRLPGRKLISKMLSVP
-420 GRQLIAKLLTIPSHN
+420 GNLLA
-435 LSGRWQDRFL
+435 GRWRDRFL
-445 YRANLLGTNSA
+445 YRARLLGMNSA
-456 RSLYQHANLHW
+456 GSLYQNANLHW
-467 SPENDLVLNSDNA
+467 PPDGNLVLNSA
-480 DTTYWNQNAWLPSQN
+480 DAESTYWNQDAWLKTGNS
-495 EIEEW
+495 IEEW

-531 VIDHRVFELAWSFP
+531 VIDHRVFEFAWSIP
-545 FEWKVSGNA
+545 FDSKVGA
-554 GKLIL
+554 DTGKLIL

-565 YVPRAMFDRP
+565 HVPREMFERP

-583 DVWLRG
+583 GDWLRG
-589 PLRDWAETLLDERR
+589 PLKDWAESLLDERR
-603 LRDQGLLNPEPI
+603 LREQGLLNPEPI
-615 RRKWDEHLAGTT
+615 RRTWLEHSSGMT

-639 QAWLDANP
+639 QAWLDEQT

>member
-7 FLEFAPARSHAE
+7 FLEFAPARSRDE
-19 STRLIDQMTNRLTH
+19 SVRLVEQMTNRLTH
-33 RGPDDHGRWLN
+33 RGPDDHGQWLN
-44 EPGTVALGHRR
+44 ESGTVAMGHRR

-80 NGEVYNHVELR
+80 NGEVYNHLELR
-91 RKLLQNGASF
+91 RELQQGGVTF
-101 RGQSDTETLVTAFSS
+101 RGQSDTETIVAAFSE
-116 WGIARTIERCTGM
+116 WGIASTIERCVGM

-136 RHQQSLTLI
+136 THQQSLTLI

-158 TSGGQSRCSQSDG
+158 SHGGF
-171 SLLFGSELKALRVHP
+171 LFGSELKALRVHP
-186 AFDATLNRGAVS
+186 AFDSSLNRGAIS

-207 TPHTIYSS
+207 TPHTIHSN
-215 FRKLPPG
+215 FRKLPAG
-222 TSLTISLSR
+222 SALTISASKKLTSNADLS
-231 KLMSSSDLPNPQ
+231 SVN

-248 RAVAQHSL
+248 KSVAQQSL
-256 SHPFADSR
+256 SNPVSDSHDAMVER
-264 EAAIEQLDESLTDAV
+264 LDELLTDAV
-279 GLRMLSDVPLG
+279 RLRMLSDVPLG

-309 SDRPIQ
+309 SDRPVQ
-315 TFTIGFDEAGYNEAN
+315 TFTIGFEEAGYNEAD
-330 HAQQIAKHLGTDH
+330 HAKRIAQHLGTDH
-343 TEYYVTSDEARDVIP
+343 TEYYVTPDEARDVIP
-358 KLPAMYDEPFAD
+358 RLPEMYDEPFAD

-381 LARKRVTVALS
+381 LARQHVTVALS

-405 YFHLRDRWRQINHVP
+405 YFHIRDRWLQVSRIPCRKLISKLLSVP
-420 GRQLIAKLLTIPSHN
+420 GNLLA
-435 LSGRWQDRFL
+435 GRWRDRFL
-445 YRANLLGTNSA
+445 YRANLLGMNSA
-456 RSLYQHANLHW
+456 GALYQNANLHW
-467 SPENDLVLNSDNA
+467 PPGDNLVLNSTDA
-480 DTTYWNQNAWLPSQN
+480 SSTYWNQDAWLHAENP
-495 EIEEW
+495 IEEW
-500 MWLDSVTYLPD
+500 MWLDAATYLPD

-531 VIDHRVFELAWSFP
+531 VIDHRVFELAWSLP
-545 FEWKVSGNA
+545 FDSKVSSNN

-565 YVPRAMFDRP
+565 YVPREMFERP

-583 DVWLRG
+583 DAWLRG
-589 PLRDWAETLLDERR
+589 PLRDWAESLLTERR

-615 RRKWDEHLAGTT
+615 RRKWQEHLSGKT

-639 QAWLDANP
+639 QAWLDK

>member
-7 FLEFAPARSHAE
+7 FLEFAPARSRDE
-19 STRLIDQMTNRLTH
+19 SVRLVEQMTNRLTH
-33 RGPDDHGRWLN
+33 RGPDDHGQWLN
-44 EPGTVALGHRR
+44 ESGTVAMGHRR

-80 NGEVYNHVELR
+80 NGEVYNHLELR
-91 RKLLQNGASF
+91 RELQQGGATF
-101 RGQSDTETLVTAFSS
+101 RGQSDTETIVVAFSE
-116 WGIARTIERCTGM
+116 WGIASTIERCVGM

-136 RHQQSLTLI
+136 THQQSLTLI

-158 TSGGQSRCSQSDG
+158 SHGGF
-171 SLLFGSELKALRVHP
+171 LFGSELKALRVHP
-186 AFDATLNRGAVS
+186 AFDSSLNRGAIS

-207 TPHTIYSS
+207 TPHTIHSN
-215 FRKLPPG
+215 FRKLPAG
-222 TSLTISLSR
+222 SALTISASKKLTSNADLS
-231 KLMSSSDLPNPQ
+231 SVN

-248 RAVAQHSL
+248 KSVAQQSL
-256 SHPFADSR
+256 SNPVSDSHDAMVER
-264 EAAIEQLDESLTDAV
+264 LDELLTDAV
-279 GLRMLSDVPLG
+279 RLRMLSDVPLG

-309 SDRPIQ
+309 SDRPVQ
-315 TFTIGFDEAGYNEAN
+315 TFTIGFEEAGYNEAD
-330 HAQQIAKHLGTDH
+330 HAKRIAQHLGTDH
-343 TEYYVTSDEARDVIP
+343 TEYYVTPDEARDVIP
-358 KLPAMYDEPFAD
+358 RLPEMYDEPFAD

-381 LARKRVTVALS
+381 LARQHVTVALS

-405 YFHLRDRWRQINHVP
+405 YFHIRDRWLQVSRIPCRKLISKLLSVP
-420 GRQLIAKLLTIPSHN
+420 GNLLA
-435 LSGRWQDRFL
+435 GRWRDRFL
-445 YRANLLGTNSA
+445 YRANLLGMNSA
-456 RSLYQHANLHW
+456 GALYQNANLHW
-467 SPENDLVLNSDNA
+467 PPGDNLVQNSTDA
-480 DTTYWNQNAWLPSQN
+480 GSTYWNQDAWLHAGNP
-495 EIEEW
+495 IEEW
-500 MWLDSVTYLPD
+500 MWLDAATYLPD

-531 VIDHRVFELAWSFP
+531 VIDHRVFELAWSLP
-545 FEWKVSGNA
+545 FDSKVSSNN

-565 YVPRAMFDRP
+565 YVPREMFERP

-583 DVWLRG
+583 DAWLRG
-589 PLRDWAETLLDERR
+589 PLRDWAESLLTERR

-615 RRKWDEHLAGTT
+615 RRKWQEHLSGKT

-639 QAWLDANP
+639 QAWLDK